1 MAYRLTDASALGL
14 DLARTRGGADAA
26 GVLLRLLLAGPSD
39 VRRPAR
45 ARADLTVARVR
56 AHELLGP
63 SAPTVVDLTAIED
76 AVGARRDRPDDE
88 QGRAGR
94 GDGDDGPDDDAVL
107 RRLRRVSRRL
117 GAVSFGTVADLL
129 ALGAPLADELSG
141 GTADGRGP
149 DLAEVVADALLAAL
163 LRGRDEVAAPVLAHS
178 LGHRMDP
185 PRPALPVLPVLQPP
199 GRALLA
205 AGPSPLVAGAA
216 GLLGRVAA
224 ADPERLLLPHR
235 PAPHVWAEHMHSMAW
250 AVEVTGRTRLAAAAQ
265 LELLRCLDAAG
276 VSGGAFLGGVWN
288 ACSAAVQAQV
298 VTDVLPA
305 DTHEVL
311 VADLLAVLPG

>member
-1 MAYRLTDASALGL
+1 VAYRLTDASALGL
-14 DLARTRGGADAA
+14 DLARTRGGVDAA

-76 AVGARRDRPDDE
+76 AVEARRDRPDDE

-129 ALGAPLADELSG
+129 ALGARLADELSG
-141 GTADGRGP
+141 GDRRPRPGPGRGR
-149 DLAEVVADALLAAL
+149 
-163 LRGRDEVAAPVLAHS
+163 RGRPARCAPPRPGRGGSAGPGALPRAPH
-178 LGHRMDP
+178 GPAP
-185 PRPALPVLPVLQPP
+185 PRPARAAGAAAS

-224 ADPERLLLPHR
+224 ANPEQLLLPHR
-235 PAPHVWAEHMHSMAW
+235 PAPHVWAEHMHSLAW

-311 VADLLAVLPG
+311 VADLLAALPG